1 MYLLLLDSVPMV
13 SRSANGSLKR
23 LDVYS
28 MTSFKTHQR
37 DSDTVLIQGTC
48 REGEKICHGCHQFIF
63 DFSCTRKT
71 LIMFPCLNS
80 IYVHSNTQDIKKKK
94 NPGFFGSHR
103 IQRSLA
109 TQISSVVSLHS
120 TSKSWETTK
129 PALVMRTSTICDY
142 KTTPKR

>member
-94 NPGFFGSHR
+94 K
-103 IQRSLA
+103 ILA
-109 TQISSVVSLHS
+109 FLGATEFSEAWLLR
-120 TSKSWETTK
+120 
-129 PALVMRTSTICDY
+129 LVPWYHYIPLQNLERLQNQH
-142 KTTPKR
+142 